1 MLLSRHT
8 RRREFITLLG
18 GAAAAWPIIASAQE
32 PKKPWRVGLLPLGSP
47 SNPYDQSLVEAFRK
61 GLRQTGLAESQDVM
75 LDVVWTM
82 GNPEQ
87 AVKALLERGVD
98 LLVPCG
104 TSASLAAKRHAST
117 LPIVFISVGNPIGI
131 GLVENLAHP
140 GGNMTGFSDI
150 LADLGGKQ
158 VDLATELQRGRGP
171 IDYLWHTG
179 WADGKNRLRLAEEA
193 AQSVGFAFRQW
204 AVDQVSELNDVIA
217 AAKAVGTVALIVQPS
232 PFTYQNR
239 NRVIEATMKLGLPT
253 IFAFPA
259 AAREGAL
266 IAYGPD
272 YLQMHGRAPFYVERI
287 LKGTRP
293 ADLPVEQPTRLDL
306 LVNLSTAKTLGLEMP
321 IALLIRADE
330 LIE

>member
-1 MLLSRHT
+1 MPTL
-8 RRREFITLLG
+8 RRREFITLI
-18 GAAAAWPIIASAQE
+18 GAAAAWPIVASAQE
-32 PKKPWRVGLLPLGSP
+32 PKKPWRVGLVPLGSP
-47 SNPYDQSLVEAFRK
+47 SSPYDQSLVEAFRK
-61 GLRQTGLAESQDVM
+61 GLRQTGLVERQDVM

-82 GNPEQ
+82 GNPDQ
-87 AVKALLERGVD
+87 AVKALLGRGVD
-98 LLVPCG
+98 LLVSCG

-117 LPIVFISVGNPIGI
+117 LPIVFVSVGNPIGI
-131 GLVENLAHP
+131 GLVENLARP
-140 GGNMTGFSDI
+140 GGSITGFSDI

-158 VDLATELQRGRGP
+158 VDLATELQRGGGP
-171 IDYLWHTG
+171 IDYLWYTE
-179 WADGKNRLRLAEEA
+179 WADGKHRLRLAEEA
-193 AQSVGFAFRQW
+193 AQSVGLAFRPW
-204 AVDQVSELNDVIA
+204 AVDQVSKLNDVIA
-217 AAKAVGTVALIVQPS
+217 AAKAVGAVALIVQPS

-239 NRVIEATMKLGLPT
+239 NRIIEATMNHALPA

-272 YLQMHGRAPFYVERI
+272 YLPMHGRAPFYVERI

-306 LVNLSTAKTLGLEMP
+306 LVNLNTAKTLGLEMP